1 MSPNNPL
8 PRPRRL
14 CADPPLFWRVFAVR
28 VVLVSRPRERD
39 GAAHSARLA
48 SVHRQPDRRNKR
60 DVQDRDG
67 GIIARSSRPDPGPDA
82 PERRI
87 GWARHAATRTA
98 IAAHAGIAAPINF
111 LAAFS
116 KRAAGLSVHLS
127 DGTGSRSSW
136 E

>member
-1 MSPNNPL
+1 
-8 PRPRRL
+8 
-14 CADPPLFWRVFAVR
+14 
-28 VVLVSRPRERD
+28 
-39 GAAHSARLA
+39 
-48 SVHRQPDRRNKR
+48 VHRQPDRRNKR